1 MPRGIRKVTTPTPAT
16 VQPPETESAIS
27 KLIIQVDLIK
37 DSLKNAVRDL
47 NAVGD
52 LLKLAE
58 KEKKTT
64 DKEIEI
70 VRSKLRKIQTVTI

>member
-1 MPRGIRKVTTPTPAT
+1 MPRGIRKTTPTTPTA
-16 VQPPETESAIS
+16 ETESAIS
-27 KLIIQVDLIK
+27 KLITELDQVK
-37 DSLKNAVRDL
+37 GNLKNVVRDL
-47 NAVGD
+47 NNVGD

-64 DKEIEI
+64 DKEIEV